1 MRFKNTKAN
10 NVSAVTAYLI
20 SRGPKGD
27 HQAPGD
33 HLGIGGS
40 YKDSEPGKLFVF
52 NGNAASQ
59 IVRGKTIIEPGT
71 WNDVKLERLGSR
83 VKVTLN
89 GKVEIDAELPVTAL
103 GAKELFF
110 GRRCD
115 DFAPLEGEFSDVV
128 VEGAAASWSA
138 VGSDSATPLSKA
150 GKSSNTQDRST
161 AVPPMP
167 GGPGISATALHDA
180 GAKSKVPTTT
190 QPLSPEESAKKW
202 HVREGYRIELVA
214 AEPVVL
220 DPVAF
225 DWDEQGRLWVI
236 EMADYPLG
244 MDGNGKAGGRVVR
257 LEDTDNDGRY
267 DKRTVIVSD
276 LSYPT
281 GIVKA

>member
-40 YKDSEPGKLFVF
+40 YKDSSPGRLFVF

-59 IVRGKTIIEPGT
+59 IVRGTTVIEPGT

-89 GKVEIDAELPVTAL
+89 GKVEIDAELPVTAP

-110 GRRCD
+110 GKRCD
-115 DFAPLEGEFSDVV
+115 DFAPLEGTFEK
-128 VEGAAASWSA
+128 VEVAGLESGAAVPACA
-138 VGSDSATPLSKA
+138 K
-150 GKSSNTQDRST
+150 KQSNWHS
-161 AVPPMP
+161 
-167 GGPGISATALHDA
+167 
-180 GAKSKVPTTT
+180 

-202 HVREGYRIELVA
+202 HVRDGYRIELVA

-257 LEDTDNDGRY
+257 LEDTDT
-267 DKRTVIVSD
+267 TVATTSAT
-276 LSYPT
+276 SSSAT
-281 GIVKA
+281 